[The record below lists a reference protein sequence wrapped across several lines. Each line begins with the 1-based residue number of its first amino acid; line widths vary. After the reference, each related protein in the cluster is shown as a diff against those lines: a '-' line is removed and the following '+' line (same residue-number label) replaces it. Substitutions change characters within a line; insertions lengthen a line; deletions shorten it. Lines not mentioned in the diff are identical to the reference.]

1 MKFSWLKYPISSANY
16 TILTLV
22 PTVRS
27 DALWRLAEHK
37 WAEIGANLP
46 DLAPAVALQR
56 QLVRLL
62 LDAAADLD
70 GTDPAPVQPAS
81 ISAKWTRGLPL
92 LHNEPIVIPVRTKAI
107 LAPLCSALADG
118 GAGESATHIG
128 DAITS
133 GSIDADSLLRVSLAR
148 NQKAIR
154 SSALHMGFAPD
165 LLWLIGELASSP
177 LAYQLQSRA
186 TLPPLAE
193 WDRGYCPMCGSW
205 PVLIEAN
212 AGALV
217 LRCSYCALGWPLRP
231 HRCVYCGD
239 AGSGF
244 VSASPDPAH
253 GERRVDLCGQC
264 SGYTKVIESPAPTP
278 FPLLAIDDL
287 ATLDL
292 DRGAMERGYRRPG
305 LFDLD
310 AIEPQRSC

>member
-1 MKFSWLKYPISSANY
+1 MPS
-16 TILTLV
+16 
-22 PTVRS
+22 VRS

-46 DLAPAVALQR
+46 DLAPAVALQQ

-70 GTDPAPVQPAS
+70 GTDLAPVEPAA
-81 ISAKWTRGLPL
+81 ISARWARGLPVL
-92 LHNEPIVIPVRTKAI
+92 RNEPIAVPARAKAV
-107 LAPLCSALADG
+107 LPPLCSVLADG

-128 DAITS
+128 DAIAA

-177 LAYQLQSRA
+177 LAYQLQSQA
-186 TLPPLAE
+186 TLPVFDE

-212 AGALV
+212 ARTLV
-217 LRCSYCALGWPLRP
+217 LRCSYCALGWPLGR
-231 HRCVYCGD
+231 HRCVYC
-239 AGSGF
+239 ANSGTGF
-244 VSASPDPAH
+244 ISASPDPARA
-253 GERRVDLCGQC
+253 ERRVDLCGQC
-264 SGYTKVIESPAPTP
+264 SGYTKVIETSAATP

-292 DRGAMERGYRRPG
+292 DRGAMARGYHRPG

-310 AIEPQRSC
+310 TIEPQTSC